1 MIIQP
6 ILGYDTIVS
15 ETRDYTKREREN
27 YIYIPKSE
35 SNPPKIENLFLTI
48 VVGFCIV
55 VFLLGGGAMKYTYNI
70 ALWISRL

>member
-15 ETRDYTKREREN
+15 ETRDYTKRERERTI

-70 ALWISRL
+70 AL

>member
-27 YIYIPKSE
+27 YIYSPKSE

-70 ALWISRL
+70 AL